1 MPTSARFDR
10 ISMEQKPLKRGYLYE
25 DFRLFHTKDA
35 LGTDVEMHYHEF
47 FKLLLLVSGTGSY
60 IIEGRRYELRPRDVV
75 LIGQHVPHKPEFAP
89 GVLYER
95 YIFFI
100 SAEFLERFSTERCRL
115 EEIFRS
121 TPVYRPSQPLSDR
134 LFALV
139 GAAEQELKS
148 SAFGSPVLSRFY
160 LTRLMAEIGRQR
172 SQQIASVPPVRSK
185 DDKILSLL
193 RYIDAHI
200 SEEISIE
207 ALAEKFYFSQYH
219 MMRRFREEVGV
230 PIHVY
235 ISERR
240 LLSARAMIAEGKSA
254 TEACFACGYGSYSAF
269 ARAYK
274 KHFRCSPTRGNAE
287 VPEDTVYG
295 E

>member
-1 MPTSARFDR
+1 
-10 ISMEQKPLKRGYLYE
+10 MEQKPLKRGYLYE
-25 DFRLFHTKDA
+25 DFRLFHIKDS

-47 FKLLLLVSGTGSY
+47 FKLLLLLSGTGSY
-60 IIEGRRYELRPRDVV
+60 IIEGRRYELRPRDIV
-75 LIGQHVPHKPEFAP
+75 LVGQHIPHKPEFAS

-100 SAEFLERFSTERCRL
+100 SSDFLNRYSTEDCSL
-115 EEIFRS
+115 EEIFRNPNG
-121 TPVYRPSQPLSDR
+121 PVYRPSPPMSDK

-139 GAAEQELKS
+139 GAAEQELKGNAYGNS
-148 SAFGSPVLSRFY
+148 VLSRFY
-160 LTRLMAEIGRQR
+160 LARLLAELGRQR
-172 SQQIASVPPVRSK
+172 SFSTAAAVAPVRSRG
-185 DDKILSLL
+185 DKMLELL

-200 SEEISIE
+200 NEEITIE
-207 ALAEKFYFSQYH
+207 NLAERFYLSQYH

-240 LLSARAMIAEGKSA
+240 LLNARAMIEGGASA
-254 TEACFACGYGSYSAF
+254 TEACFASGYGSYSAF

-274 KHFRCSPTRGNAE
+274 KHFRCSPMKGSPE
-287 VPEDTVYG
+287 VSENTDYT